1 MSLYIRTPLKPL
13 TRINERCGK
22 NFLVKMECYQPDG
35 SFKIRG
41 VSRLCEDVK
50 ARGYKRIVSASGGN
64 SGHAAACCA
73 RELGLSCTVVIP
85 DAASSYMADVI
96 RREGAT
102 VITHGQIFDDARDY
116 ALQIVENDKTAY
128 FLHPFDHPILWEGHS
143 TLVDELKEQ
152 TEKPDAIVLSVGGG
166 GLFNG
171 VIEGLDRNGWGDVP
185 VIAAE
190 VEGAPKFH
198 KALEAGH
205 PVELTSITTLANTL
219 AGKTVSEMTVK
230 YVKSHNVLPYLTND
244 KSAAHAVLEFV
255 EDFRILVELACG
267 ASMSVAYELPPVVT
281 PFQNVVIIA
290 CGGAGVNLKLLNE
303 YRQIFGL

>member
-1 MSLYIRTPLKPL
+1 MSLFIRTPLKPL

-41 VSRLCEDVK
+41 VSRLCEEVK
-50 ARGYKRIVSASGGN
+50 AQGYKRIVSASGGN
-64 SGHAAACCA
+64 SGHAAAYCA
-73 RELGLSCTVVIP
+73 RELGLPCTVVIP

-102 VITHGQIFDDARDY
+102 VITHGKIFDDARDY
-116 ALQIVENDKTAY
+116 ALQIVENDDKAY
-128 FLHPFDHPILWEGHS
+128 FLHPFDHPLLWEGHS

-185 VIAAE
+185 VIAVE

-230 YVKSHNVLPYLTND
+230 YAKTHNVLPYLTDD
-244 KSAAHAVLEFV
+244 KSAANAVLEFV

-267 ASMSVAYELPPVVT
+267 ASMSVAYDLPPVVA
-281 PFQNVVIIA
+281 PFQNVVVIA
-290 CGGAGVNLKLLNE
+290 CGGAGVNLPLLNE
-303 YRQIFGL
+303 YRRIFGL